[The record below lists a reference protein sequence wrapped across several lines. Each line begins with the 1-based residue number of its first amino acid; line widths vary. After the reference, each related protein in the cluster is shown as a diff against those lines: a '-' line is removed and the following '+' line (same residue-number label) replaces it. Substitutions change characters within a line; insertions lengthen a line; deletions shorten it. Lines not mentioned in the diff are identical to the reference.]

1 MLQEKRA
8 VEDAIRLQ
16 EQVLPLP
23 VRAPRRLLLMLMIII
38 IIIIIVMMVMVLMF
52 LYCASFAPLTPLQ
65 SSLQSQKLKDLA
77 EQKRK
82 VALSFSQRIRALG
95 APDNE

>member
-16 EQVLPLP
+16 EQVLPMP
-23 VRAPRRLLLMLMIII
+23 VRAPRRLLLMLMIITI
-38 IIIIIVMMVMVLMF
+38 TVMMVMVLMF
-52 LYCASFAPLTPLQ
+52 FYCASFAPLTPLQ
-65 SSLQSQKLKDLA
+65 SSSQSQKLKDLA